1 MEAPTYRVTWVS
13 SEGESCHTD
22 GALVLVN
29 QEQVIVTHGPHAVCC
44 IPRRSV
50 TLIERQP
57 IPIVAP
63 AAESPS
69 STAAAPIATLSSTKP
84 TTTAPSAATDGRD
97 AGQNW
102 MFEGDY

>member
-29 QEQVIVTHGPHAVCC
+29 QEQVIVTHGEKAICC
-44 IPRRSV
+44 IPRTAEGLCIQRM
-50 TLIERQP
+50 T
-57 IPIVAP
+57 P
-63 AAESPS
+63 AAAANGDS
-69 STAAAPIATLSSTKP
+69 STDTAA
-84 TTTAPSAATDGRD
+84 TTPVKSAVTDGRD
-97 AGQNW
+97 ASGNW